1 MITSR
6 LARRSMLF
14 VGAAFLFASNAFS
27 QSAPPSQPP
36 AAPPSDAPAAQQAPT
51 APPAEAPVD
60 LDESDADDAAPATAP
75 VEPATVATTAPAQ
88 PGATTTAAPTVTT
101 TTTPSGATQ
110 IHIVLYGPN
119 APTATAPTV
128 AAATTNKPNMP
139 LAAPMQQPAA
149 TAFAP
154 STGAFYG
161 EPGTGYYAPIAP
173 ISSPHAGYYAAAPR
187 YIVLGYRGFGWRHR
201 R

>member
-75 VEPATVATTAPAQ
+75 VEPATVATTA
-88 PGATTTAAPTVTT
+88 AAPTVTT